1 MGDPVQLTD
10 LDVITRYS
18 IAVRSA
24 TADRDELLQTL
35 RADLAWL
42 ERGRPRSAAW
52 SRTPA
57 SDEVEYDEPEAA
69 AEDYDYEYDEVEE
82 EPAPRPQIRRMAVPQ
97 VSRTPARKTTSKST
111 AAKRTTAKKTAAKK
125 TTTRRAR

>member
-1 MGDPVQLTD
+1 MADFVQLTD

-24 TADRDELLQTL
+24 SADRDELISTL

-42 ERGRPRSAAW
+42 ERGARGRATYAA
-52 SRTPA
+52 PA
-57 SDEVEYDEPEAA
+57 EA
-69 AEDYDYEYDEVEE
+69 DGDGHEE
-82 EPAPRPQIRRMAVPQ
+82 AGEA
-97 VSRTPARKTTSKST
+97 PARRAPARRT
-111 AAKRTTAKKTAAKK
+111 ASARKTAAKK